1 MKFYQIKAIRKN
13 IKPPVWRRILV
24 PANITFS
31 QLAVILEGILEIPP
45 QDTYMFESYSSQVRF
60 SEYKDGKK
68 LPSNNYYSAYD
79 AAENYINEYFDAKN
93 SFSFTIPDM
102 KDVVPGYRL
111 EIEKGC
117 GNVHGSGQRFFI

>member
-111 EIEKGC
+111 EI
-117 GNVHGSGQRFFI
+117 